1 MDWLM
6 TDFPYA
12 MEMER
17 IRSNIKAL
25 TLSYHAQ
32 DANLPDSLEKP
43 DHRVINNLESI
54 LKLMKEMVHRMELGF
69 RYSGTF
75 HSGQEVA
82 F

>member
-1 MDWLM
+1 
-6 TDFPYA
+6 
-12 MEMER
+12 
-17 IRSNIKAL
+17 
-25 TLSYHAQ
+25 
-32 DANLPDSLEKP
+32 LEKP